1 MGFSI
6 QRLKVLGFE
15 FLCFLGLGVFV
26 VEGLW
31 DDTKGP
37 ISPNESR
44 RKPRAHA
51 RQMQTP
57 IVVLSRT

>member
-1 MGFSI
+1 MTP
-6 QRLKVLGFE
+6 K
-15 FLCFLGLGVFV
+15 
-26 VEGLW
+26 
-31 DDTKGP
+31 DP

-57 IVVLSRT
+57 IEVLSRTQRVLGTVMVGYFFPSRDKDS